1 MKYGVVKNGKVLF
14 KYGFLEDQSANIAKV
29 KNSVALPLEELPG
42 KGAVTFVVLADKITM
57 QYEANEEC
65 LLKLFTFEPFT
76 VSETMQA
83 FLSKHFKDSEKVKKV
98 GKKEVRTFTL
108 RTQEFKVLRE
118 KVWARWRVFTS
129 EFIDTKF
136 AFDDDNSES
145 GISLTDLILYNFF
158 GNDWPIQT
166 KTGKRPLSNAGIT
179 QIKNEIKQTLKD
191 KRDLVESKCMP
202 ATNDMQGYWT
212 ALAGSEAWIE
222 RGEL

>member
-29 KNSVALPLEELPG
+29 KNSVALPLEEVPG

-65 LLKLFTFEPFT
+65 LLKLFTFEPFA

-83 FLSKHFKDSEKVKKV
+83 FLNKHFKDSEKVTRQ
-98 GKKEVRTFTL
+98 GKKEVRRFTL

-145 GISLTDLILYNFF
+145 GISLTDLILYNFL

-166 KTGKRPLSNAGIT
+166 NTGKRPLSNAAIT

-191 KRDLVESKCMP
+191 KRQLVESKCMP

-212 ALAGSEAWIE
+212 ALQGSEAWIE